1 MRRSFHHAA
10 LLLALCAM
18 LLRGA
23 MPLGWMPGNDG
34 AFMAMCTANGMV
46 QLGSAA
52 AIGLL
57 DSPAP
62 PSSSSAEHPIC
73 PFAAGASLGAAV
85 AAFVLPAA
93 SDHTFLVEPAY
104 QAPLLAFAPSRATQ
118 SRAPPLLLQ
127 TA

>member
-23 MPLGWMPGNDG
+23 MPLGWMPGSDG
-34 AFMAMCTANGMV
+34 AFMAMCTADGMV
-46 QLGSAA
+46 QLAPAA
-52 AIGLL
+52 DFGML
-57 DSPAP
+57 DGPAP
-62 PSSSSAEHPIC
+62 QPPSTSEHPSC
-73 PFAAGASLGAAV
+73 PFAAGASLGAVV

-93 SDHTFLVEPAY
+93 RNDTFLTQPAY
-104 QAPLLAFAPSRATQ
+104 RAPLLAFTPSRATQ
-118 SRAPPLLLQ
+118 SRAPPVFLK